1 MHPTTPNHCSCN
13 TKVIF
18 LQHQTIVPAISKQYL
33 AATSSPLFYTTLLTF
48 FTPSHASFPAFQR
61 YIKKKSKKSDNR
73 HAVFSVATGLYQWRP
88 FVHDGNTT
96 AHQTMP
102 TRRRRGSW
110 RALSDIRPAHAR
122 RVPALHLS
130 PTSLE
135 SLRDTY
141 RLIGLLYKES

>member
-1 MHPTTPNHCSCN
+1 MHPAAPKQCSSSTKAILDRDKFATPPYHFANFFHPFPCQ
-13 TKVIF
+13 F
-18 LQHQTIVPAISKQYL
+18 
-33 AATSSPLFYTTLLTF
+33 SSFSAL
-48 FTPSHASFPAFQR
+48 
-61 YIKKKSKKSDNR
+61 YIKKKKQKSENR

-102 TRRRRGSW
+102 ARRRRGSW

-141 RLIGLLYKES
+141 HLIGQLYKES